1 MKRPRWI
8 VLLMLA
14 LAATAAARHRPL
26 KPKPKNGAYLRRTRL
41 WYMLHVPQGYDPRQK
56 YPLLVVAPYR
66 DDYAAPSFQVWAEL
80 AKEDRLFLAALNFP
94 PGYKEDREQ
103 RFVELVVELLRTYHG
118 IDHRRMIFVGLEA
131 GAVQVLKFAASY
143 PYVFAAG
150 LALNPRGVP
159 KLEEIERHR
168 SPKMAG
174 KPTRIYITVDPENES
189 IQEALKVARRRLKS
203 SGVLAAVKEAVPVG
217 LGKPS
222 DDEAKLARQVIRS
235 QYSDSKRARVLARLR
250 GTAEEER
257 KKREEE
263 KKKLA
268 AAEKKK
274 ERPPEKGAPPKK
286 AEPSEE
292 ADPDKVMVAAQE
304 AYDQREYAR
313 AIELYEKLAQLRPD
327 SDYAA
332 LAKRRIDELLS
343 DPTIKRVIADER
355 AGRKAKSMLS
365 LAQNFQKAGET
376 ERAAVYYKKIIEDF
390 PGTSF
395 AKKAQDALDAL
406 NPN

>member
-1 MKRPRWI
+1 MTRSRWI

-26 KPKPKNGAYLRRTRL
+26 KPKPKNAAYLRGTRL
-41 WYMLHVPQGYDPRQK
+41 WYMLHVPQDYNPRQS

-66 DDYAAPSFQVWAEL
+66 DDYAAPSFQVWEEL

-94 PGYKEDREQ
+94 PGYKEDREP

-118 IDHRRMIFVGLEA
+118 IDHRRMVFVGLEA

-143 PYVFAAG
+143 PYVFATG

-168 SPKMAG
+168 SPKMAT

-257 KKREEE
+257 KKREAE

-286 AEPSEE
+286 APPPEE

-313 AIELYEKLAQLRPD
+313 AIELYEKLAELRPD

-365 LAQNFQKAGET
+365 LAENFQKAGET
-376 ERAAVYYKKIIEDF
+376 ERAAVYYKKIVEDF

-395 AKKAQDALDAL
+395 AKKAQDALDDL
-406 NPN
+406 DPN